1 MSHSEK
7 STFEMSSIVDA
18 IRDGD
23 MAAFRQLYEAFHV
36 QLYAFSL
43 KFLKSPE
50 LSEEIVHD
58 VFLKVWEKRAALDS
72 SKNIQAYLFT
82 ICKNTILNTLE
93 KAAHDTRLQQQI
105 AHYLPTFDP
114 EIDLETTDDSEM
126 LWEAIRQLPT
136 QRQQIFRLAKLEELS
151 YEEIAQRMGITKGT
165 VSDHL
170 VKAMRSVRAYMY
182 AKSGVVSVLLGWI
195 WM

>member
-1 MSHSEK
+1 MLHPEK
-7 STFEMSSIVDA
+7 PTFDRSSTIDA

-23 MAAFRQLYEAFHV
+23 MVAFRALYDAFHAP
-36 QLYAFSL
+36 LYFFAF

-50 LSEEIVHD
+50 LSEEIIHD
-58 VFLKVWEKRAALDS
+58 VFLKVWEKRASLDAT
-72 SKNIQAYLFT
+72 KNIQAYLFT
-82 ICKNTILNTLE
+82 ICKNTIFNTLE
-93 KAAHDTRLQQQI
+93 KAANDTKLQQQI
-105 AHYLPTFDP
+105 VRYLPTFDP
-114 EIDLETTDDSEM
+114 AIEIDTTDDNDM
-126 LWEAIRQLPT
+126 LWEAIQQLPT
-136 QRQQIFRLAKLEELS
+136 QRQQVFRLAKLEELS

-182 AKSGVVSVLLGWI
+182 AKSGAISVILGWI